1 MGAKK
6 GTGKAFGILVFT
18 GANMATKSER
28 DVVVPMGKTIDGVP
42 RVDPML
48 CKELNENLP
57 KTVQG
62 AMAARGF
69 EDLGNF
75 LFFWAK
81 SLTHSRDKSL
91 MSVTSAIGL
100 WNEAM
105 KLGLWKGAALSL
117 NLPVKL
123 KALGG
128 TGRIQRFLQD
138 LGEDLTDGGEE
149 E

>member
-1 MGAKK
+1 M
-6 GTGKAFGILVFT
+6 V
-18 GANMATKSER
+18 TKNEET
-28 DVVVPMGKTIDGVP
+28 VVPMAKEIDGDP

-48 CKELNENLP
+48 CKELQDNVP

-75 LFFWAK
+75 LFFWAN
-81 SLTHSRDKSL
+81 SMVHSRDKSL
-91 MSVTSAIGL
+91 MSVSSAMTL

-117 NLPVKL
+117 NLPIQVKS
-123 KALGG
+123 LG
-128 TGRIQRFLQD
+128 TVSSIQRFLQD
-138 LGEDLTDGGEE
+138 LGEDMTDG
-149 E
+149 

>member
-1 MGAKK
+1 METKNGK
-6 GTGKAFGILVFT
+6 G
-18 GANMATKSER
+18 
-28 DVVVPMGKTIDGVP
+28 VVVPMAKEIDGDP

-48 CKELNENLP
+48 CKELAGNIP

-75 LFFWAK
+75 MFFWAK

-91 MSVTSAIGL
+91 MAVSSATTL

-117 NLPVKL
+117 NLPTKVR
-123 KALGG
+123 ALAG
-128 TGRIQRFLQD
+128 TARMQRFLQD
-138 LGEDLTDGGEE
+138 VGEDLTDGE
-149 E
+149 